1 LAAAAMASSCKN
13 GDLVDGV
20 LTGLRMLGDA
30 VFWRTA
36 AR

>member
-1 LAAAAMASSCKN
+1 MASSCKN